1 MLNKQ
6 RFFVFLTA
14 LLAFLPFFVLFYWPS
29 NKLQLI
35 ACDVGQGDALL
46 LTQGFNQLLID
57 GGPDG
62 RVLDCLAD
70 NLPFW
75 DKEIELVV
83 NTHPDKDHLAG
94 LVDVIERYSV
104 KYLVSNSLKVETN
117 LFAQFQQLVLEKDI
131 PLYSPQKGDKLKI
144 GQLELTVLWPQEKI
158 GDSRIWDKKFVVQ
171 EKDIFSLKGV
181 EEGEVL
187 GKKRQDTNDYS
198 IVFHLQFGQFDALLT
213 GDITSQ
219 VEKEIIKNNKFK
231 GIEVLKV
238 AHHGSKYSTSEEFLQ
253 AVKPEIAIISV
264 GKNPWGHPTA
274 EVLERLKEIGAQV
287 WRTDKQEVSFKI

>member
-1 MLNKQ
+1 
-6 RFFVFLTA
+6 
-14 LLAFLPFFVLFYWPS
+14 
-29 NKLQLI
+29 
-35 ACDVGQGDALL
+35 
-46 LTQGFNQLLID
+46 
-57 GGPDG
+57 
-62 RVLDCLAD
+62 
-70 NLPFW
+70 
-75 DKEIELVV
+75 
-83 NTHPDKDHLAG
+83 
-94 LVDVIERYSV
+94 
-104 KYLVSNSLKVETN
+104 
-117 LFAQFQQLVLEKDI
+117 
-131 PLYSPQKGDKLKI
+131 
-144 GQLELTVLWPQEKI
+144 
-158 GDSRIWDKKFVVQ
+158 
-171 EKDIFSLKGV
+171 V